1 MVCENCLKLARRCLA
16 LQGEIDALESRVDE
30 LECELQPKVEKS
42 DVELWNEWCDL

>member
-30 LECELQPKVEKS
+30 LECELQPKVEKN